1 MIIEE
6 RVQYA
11 KKIINNRIYKEK
23 NFEKIYPFT
32 TENLNGYMSKY
43 DFNGKSVLTVGS
55 SCDQIFNAYM
65 MGAKRIVCFDIN
77 PLCEDYFNLKKSA
90 FLSLNY
96 EEFVMFFCNYIIS
109 YFKENKYVFNEKTFY
124 KVMTYL
130 NDDSYYF
137 WMSLFNTF
145 DGLKIRKKLFSDD
158 EEKLKV
164 LKRANFYMNRDNYY
178 EMKNKVESLYPTF
191 ITCDLRNLSNIINEE
206 FDYIM
211 LSNIACFI
219 QKMYDNPLEDF
230 RNDILKIMKLLNK
243 NGVLFLAYLYDM
255 RDCTVVSPI
264 WDLIY
269 HLDKVFEVFK
279 NENISYEKFI
289 GIKGLIHDEEKFT
302 DMVLTLR
309 K

>member
-1 MIIEE
+1 M
-6 RVQYA
+6 
-11 KKIINNRIYKEK
+11 KKIEIIIRREK
-23 NFEKIYPFT
+23 VDEVKNKLYE
-32 TENLNGYMSKY
+32 
-43 DFNGKSVLTVGS
+43 
-55 SCDQIFNAYM
+55 
-65 MGAKRIVCFDIN
+65 MGA
-77 PLCEDYFNLKKSA
+77 
-90 FLSLNY
+90 
-96 EEFVMFFCNYIIS
+96 
-109 YFKENKYVFNEKTFY
+109 T
-124 KVMTYL
+124 
-130 NDDSYYF
+130 
-137 WMSLFNTF
+137 
-145 DGLKIRKKLFSDD
+145 G
-158 EEKLKV
+158 
-164 LKRANFYMNRDNYY
+164 
-178 EMKNKVESLYPTF
+178 
-191 ITCDLRNLSNIINEE
+191 
-206 FDYIM
+206 IM

-255 RDCTVVSPI
+255 RDCTVVNPI